1 LSFLRRSTSKE
12 TDDND
17 NIWSDDGYSQGSEDI
32 EDELLTLPSGE
43 EEDDILEVKRTG
55 TRIDRR
61 KSSLVKSIR
70 RENLYRSS
78 KTFSSSLAPGEME
91 ELFQLTNDEARK
103 EWA

>member
-1 LSFLRRSTSKE
+1 MSFLRRSTSQG
-12 TDDND
+12 DDNND
-17 NIWSDDGYSQGSEDI
+17 NIWSDDGDSQDSEDI
-32 EDELLTLPSGE
+32 EDELLTLPS
-43 EEDDILEVKRTG
+43 EEDDIVEVKRSG

-78 KTFSSSLAPGEME
+78 KTLSSSLAPGEME
-91 ELFQLTNDEARK
+91 ELLQLTNDEARK

>member
-1 LSFLRRSTSKE
+1 LSFLRRSTSQGD
-12 TDDND
+12 DDND
-17 NIWSDDGYSQGSEDI
+17 NVWSDDGDSQNSEDI

-43 EEDDILEVKRTG
+43 EEDEIVEVKRSG

-78 KTFSSSLAPGEME
+78 KTLSSSLAPGEME
-91 ELFQLTNDEARK
+91 ELLQLTNDEARK

>member
-1 LSFLRRSTSKE
+1 MSFLRRSTSQGE
-12 TDDND
+12 DDND
-17 NIWSDDGYSQGSEDI
+17 NVWSDDGDSQDSEDI
-32 EDELLTLPSGE
+32 EDELLTLPSE
-43 EEDDILEVKRTG
+43 EEILEVKRSG

-78 KTFSSSLAPGEME
+78 KTLSSSLAPGEME
-91 ELFQLTNDEARK
+91 ELLQLTARK

>member
-1 LSFLRRSTSKE
+1 MSFLRRSTSQE

-17 NIWSDDGYSQGSEDI
+17 NVWSEDGDSQDSEDI
-32 EDELLTLPSGE
+32 EDELLTLQRE
-43 EEDDILEVKRTG
+43 EEDDIVEVKRSD

-78 KTFSSSLAPGEME
+78 KTLSSSLAPGEME
-91 ELFQLTNDEARK
+91 ELLQLTNDEARK